1 MWWLTS
7 GSPGFSERAGEALD
21 TSEARRLTQN
31 GLRHNRVIRQVERRR
46 AGESVW
52 SMDLIP
58 RDSVVE
64 KIVEQAR
71 PSSGYP
77 SRTRTTGR

>member
-21 TSEARRLTQN
+21 TSEARRPTQN

-46 AGESVW
+46 AGER